1 MNTYNRVYAQIDTRA
16 LKDNI
21 EQIRKRVGGN
31 TRIMQV
37 IKADAYG
44 HGAIPVANT
53 LDSLVDY
60 FAVAVIEEA
69 VQLRKNGILKPILI
83 LGPVSPEFYGD
94 VLTNNVTVTVF
105 RYEMAEKLSVAAKA
119 RALTGKVHIAVDT
132 GMSRIGFDRSGG
144 SIETIKKIYALPNI
158 EIEGIFTHF
167 ATSDEGKNAFADKQ
181 LADFKDFCAKLDAS
195 GVKIPIKHICNSA
208 AIIEYDNAFM
218 DMVRPGIISYGLF
231 PSDEVS
237 RNTLFLK
244 PALAL
249 KTHVVHIKT
258 LPAGVGVS
266 YNRTFIT
273 DRPTVVATIPVGYAD
288 GYPRSLSNKG
298 RVLIHGQYA
307 RILGNICMDQFMVDV
322 TGIDNVSIDDDVTLI
337 GSDGSNIITT
347 EEVAHIAGTIN
358 YEIVCGIGKRVP
370 RVYI

>member
-16 LKDNI
+16 LKENI
-21 EQIRKRVGGN
+21 KNIRKRVGAG

-53 LDSLVDY
+53 LDSMVDY

-69 VQLRKNGILKPILI
+69 VQLRKNGVLKPILI
-83 LGPVSPEFYGD
+83 LSPVSPEFYGD
-94 VLTNNVTVTVF
+94 VLENNVTVTVF

-119 RALTGKVHIAVDT
+119 RGLAGKVHIAVDT
-132 GMSRIGFDRSGG
+132 GMSRIGFDTSDE
-144 SIETIKKIYALPNI
+144 SIETIKKIHSLPNI
-158 EIEGIFTHF
+158 DTEGIFTHF
-167 ATSDEGKNAFADKQ
+167 STSDEGRNPFADKQ
-181 LADFKDFCAKLDAS
+181 LSDFNDFCAKLATQ
-195 GVKIPIKHICNSA
+195 GVEIPVKHICNSA
-208 AIIEYDNAFM
+208 GIIEYDEAFM
-218 DMVRPGIISYGLF
+218 DMVRPGIISYGLY
-231 PSDEVS
+231 PSDDVS
-237 RNTLFLK
+237 RDKLSLT

-258 LPAGVGVS
+258 LPAGVGIS

-288 GYPRSLSNKG
+288 GYPRALSNKG
-298 RVLIHGQYA
+298 RVLIRGQYA
-307 RILGNICMDQFMVDV
+307 KILGNICMDQFMVDV
-322 TGIDNVSIDDDVTLI
+322 TGIADVGIDDDVTLI
-337 GSDGSNIITT
+337 GTDGSNTVT
-347 EEVAHIAGTIN
+347 AEEVAHIAGTIN